1 MQVIEF
7 IQKFSNP
14 FLDWFFRIITEAGDT
29 IFFIVVGA
37 ILYWVFDK
45 KFAFKLMISFLFS
58 ALINGVIKHFTKKPR
73 PYEEGAEAILQRTGG
88 SSMPSG
94 HSQGIGALGSMM
106 IYEYKEVK
114 WIRYVSIAL
123 MILVPFSRMYL
134 GQHYLEDVIVG
145 LILGIFLGLLGL
157 YLLSVGNPDK
167 EDIRAFYLIPLFILL
182 MIFFPNNQLFVAG
195 GAYIGLTLGYFLE
208 KRYVKYDTKE
218 VWWIQ
223 ILKVLFGLLI
233 AIGLKEGI
241 KPLFKLIHGNNETLE
256 NIFDAIRYFL
266 VALWASLGAMFTF
279 EKVLRVNGE
288 KRFIT
293 KEKVEVTN

>member
-1 MQVIEF
+1 M
-7 IQKFSNP
+7 
-14 FLDWFFRIITEAGDT
+14 
-29 IFFIVVGA
+29 VGA

-88 SSMPSG
+88 SSCHQDTLKELS
-94 HSQGIGALGSMM
+94 LGSMM

-256 NIFDAIRYFL
+256 NIFDAVRYFL

-288 KRFIT
+288 KRFIK

>member
-1 MQVIEF
+1 MPIIEF

-37 ILYWVFDK
+37 IMYWVFDK

-58 ALINGVIKHFTKKPR
+58 ALINGIIKNFTKKPR

-94 HSQGIGALGSMM
+94 HSQGIGGLGSMM
-106 IYEYKEVK
+106 IYKYKEVK
-114 WIRYVSIAL
+114 WLRYVSIAL

-145 LILGIFLGLLGL
+145 LALGIFLGLLGL

-167 EDIRAFYLIPLFILL
+167 EDIRAAYLIPLFILL
-182 MIFFPNNQLFVAG
+182 MIFFSNNQLFVAG

-218 VWWIQ
+218 VWWVQ

-241 KPLFKLIHGNNETLE
+241 KPLFKLIHGDNLVLE

-266 VALWASLGAMFTF
+266 VALWASLGAMFIF
-279 EKVLRVNGE
+279 EKTLRVNG
-288 KRFIT
+288 KRRFVK
-293 KEKVEVTN
+293 KEKEEMTN

>member
-167 EDIRAFYLIPLFILL
+167 EDIRAFYLVPLFILL

-208 KRYVKYDTKE
+208 KKYVKYDTKE
-218 VWWIQ
+218 VWWVQ

-256 NIFDAIRYFL
+256 NIFDAVRYFL

-288 KRFIT
+288 KRFIK

>member
-256 NIFDAIRYFL
+256 NIFDAVRYFL

-288 KRFIT
+288 KRFIK

>member
-1 MQVIEF
+1 MPIIEF

-29 IFFIVVGA
+29 IFFILVGA
-37 ILYWVFDK
+37 IMYWVFNK

-58 ALINGVIKHFTKKPR
+58 ALLNGVIKHFTKKPR
-73 PYEEGAEAILQRTGG
+73 PYEEGARAILQKTGG

-114 WIRYVSIAL
+114 WLRYLGIAL

-145 LILGIFLGLLGL
+145 LILGISLGLLGL
-157 YLLSVGNPDK
+157 YLLSIGNPDK
-167 EDIRAFYLIPLFILL
+167 EDIRATYLIPLFILL
-182 MIFFPNNQLFVAG
+182 MIFFPNNQLYVAG
-195 GAYIGLTLGYFLE
+195 GAYIGLTLGYFFE
-208 KRYVKYDTKE
+208 KRYVKYDTEE
-218 VWWIQ
+218 VWWVQ

-233 AIGLKEGI
+233 AFGLKEGI
-241 KPLFKLIHGNNETLE
+241 KPLFKLIHGDNLVLE

-266 VALWASLGAMFTF
+266 VALWASLGAMFIF
-279 EKVLRVNGE
+279 EKTLRVNGE
-288 KRFIT
+288 KRFVK
-293 KEKVEVTN
+293 KEKVEAIN

>member
-1 MQVIEF
+1 
-7 IQKFSNP
+7 
-14 FLDWFFRIITEAGDT
+14 
-29 IFFIVVGA
+29 
-37 ILYWVFDK
+37 
-45 KFAFKLMISFLFS
+45 
-58 ALINGVIKHFTKKPR
+58 
-73 PYEEGAEAILQRTGG
+73 
-88 SSMPSG
+88 
-94 HSQGIGALGSMM
+94 
-106 IYEYKEVK
+106 
-114 WIRYVSIAL
+114 
-123 MILVPFSRMYL
+123 
-134 GQHYLEDVIVG
+134 
-145 LILGIFLGLLGL
+145 
-157 YLLSVGNPDK
+157 
-167 EDIRAFYLIPLFILL
+167 

-218 VWWIQ
+218 IWWIQ

-256 NIFDAIRYFL
+256 NIFDAVRYFL

-288 KRFIT
+288 KRFIK

>member
-1 MQVIEF
+1 MDKICLNRF
-7 IQKFSNP
+7 NDFST
-14 FLDWFFRIITEAGDT
+14 FFKN
-29 IFFIVVGA
+29 
-37 ILYWVFDK
+37 VF
-45 KFAFKLMISFLFS
+45 
-58 ALINGVIKHFTKKPR
+58 R
-73 PYEEGAEAILQRTGG
+73 PTL
-88 SSMPSG
+88 
-94 HSQGIGALGSMM
+94 
-106 IYEYKEVK
+106 
-114 WIRYVSIAL
+114 
-123 MILVPFSRMYL
+123 SRRCNCW
-134 GQHYLEDVIVG
+134 

-256 NIFDAIRYFL
+256 NIFDAVRYFL

-288 KRFIT
+288 KRFIK

>member
-167 EDIRAFYLIPLFILL
+167 EDIRAAYLIPLFILL

-256 NIFDAIRYFL
+256 NIFDAVRYFL

-288 KRFIT
+288 KRFIK